1 MGMGSKI
8 HQNTHSTATP
18 VVTDAAS
25 DCPRRAERHPA
36 ASATTSP
43 GITDAF
49 KFSQCDFSIAYYPWL
64 FVTLGAMKSQASSL
78 VDTFDRRIRY
88 LRLSVTD
95 RCDFRCQYCMTEE
108 MRFLPRKAVLS
119 AEEIIRL
126 ATLFVDLGVQKI
138 RLTGGE
144 PLVRPDI
151 VDIVQGLSNIEG
163 LNELVMTTNGS
174 QLPTLARPLVDA
186 GVSRINVSLDTLCD
200 SQFAELS
207 RTGDLSKVLAGLDA
221 AIDAGFERIRL
232 NTVLLTG
239 KNDTQIEPL
248 IDYALDKGIDIAFIE
263 EMPMGHITQTNRE
276 LSLVPSAQVLET
288 IRRRFNLVPIVGSST
303 DGPARRYSVEGTS
316 TEVGVISPI
325 TDNFC
330 DACNRL
336 RITPDGRLV
345 LCLGHENSLDL
356 RQMLRSDM
364 DSSSLKRAIVA
375 ALAYKP
381 ERHVF
386 DQPDEPQVVRLMNA
400 TGG

>member
-1 MGMGSKI
+1 
-8 HQNTHSTATP
+8 
-18 VVTDAAS
+18 
-25 DCPRRAERHPA
+25 
-36 ASATTSP
+36 
-43 GITDAF
+43 
-49 KFSQCDFSIAYYPWL
+49 
-64 FVTLGAMKSQASSL
+64 MKSQPISL

-108 MRFLPRKAVLS
+108 MRFLPRKSVLS
-119 AEEIIRL
+119 ADEIIRL
-126 ATLFVDLGVQKI
+126 ASLFVDLGVEKI

-144 PLVRPDI
+144 PLIRPDI
-151 VDIVQGLSNIEG
+151 VDIAKGLSAIDG
-163 LNELVMTTNGS
+163 LHELVMTTNGS
-174 QLPTLARPLVDA
+174 QLSTLAKPLVDA
-186 GVSRINVSLDTLCD
+186 GVSRVNVSLDTLC
-200 SQFAELS
+200 SEQFSELS
-207 RTGDLSKVLAGLDA
+207 RTGDLKQVLEGLDA
-221 AIDAGFERIRL
+221 AVAAGFKRIRL

-239 KNDTQIEPL
+239 QNDSQIEPL
-248 IDYALDKGIDIAFIE
+248 IDFALDKGIDIAFIE
-263 EMPMGHITQTNRE
+263 EMPMGHITQTDRE
-276 LSLVPSAQVLET
+276 LSLVPSAQVLQT
-288 IRRRFNLVPIVGSST
+288 IRRRFGLVPILGSAT

-336 RITPDGRLV
+336 RVTPDGRLI

>member
-1 MGMGSKI
+1 
-8 HQNTHSTATP
+8 
-18 VVTDAAS
+18 
-25 DCPRRAERHPA
+25 
-36 ASATTSP
+36 
-43 GITDAF
+43 
-49 KFSQCDFSIAYYPWL
+49 
-64 FVTLGAMKSQASSL
+64 
-78 VDTFDRRIRY
+78 
-88 LRLSVTD
+88 
-95 RCDFRCQYCMTEE
+95 
-108 MRFLPRKAVLS
+108 
-119 AEEIIRL
+119 
-126 ATLFVDLGVQKI
+126 
-138 RLTGGE
+138 
-144 PLVRPDI
+144 LVRPDI
-151 VDIVQGLSNIEG
+151 VDIAQGLSNIEG

-174 QLPTLARPLVDA
+174 QLSSLARPLVDS

-200 SQFAELS
+200 EQFSELS

-239 KNDTQIEPL
+239 KNDSQIEPL
-248 IDYALDKGIDIAFIE
+248 IDFALDKGIDIAFIE
-263 EMPMGHITQTNRE
+263 EMPMGHITQTDRE

>member
-8 HQNTHSTATP
+8 HQNTHTTATP
-18 VVTDAAS
+18 VVTEAAS
-25 DCPRRAERHPA
+25 DSPSRAEIHPA
-36 ASATTSP
+36 ASAATSP

-49 KFSQCDFSIAYYPWL
+49 KFSQCDFSIAYYPWF
-64 FVTLGAMKSQASSL
+64 FVTLGVMKSQLSSL

-88 LRLSVTD
+88 LRMSVTD

-126 ATLFVDLGVQKI
+126 AALFVDLGIQKI

-151 VDIVQGLSNIEG
+151 VDIARGLSNIEG

-174 QLPTLARPLVDA
+174 QLPTLAKPLVDA
-186 GVSRINVSLDTLCD
+186 GVSRVNVSLDTLCED
-200 SQFAELS
+200 QFAELS
-207 RTGDLSKVLAGLDA
+207 RTGDLNKVLAGLDA

-248 IDYALDKGIDIAFIE
+248 IDYALDRGIDIAFIE

-288 IRRRFNLVPIVGSST
+288 IRRRFNLVPIVGSS

-356 RQMLRSDM
+356 RQLLRSDM

>member
-1 MGMGSKI
+1 
-8 HQNTHSTATP
+8 
-18 VVTDAAS
+18 
-25 DCPRRAERHPA
+25 
-36 ASATTSP
+36 
-43 GITDAF
+43 
-49 KFSQCDFSIAYYPWL
+49 
-64 FVTLGAMKSQASSL
+64 MKSQPISL

-108 MRFLPRKAVLS
+108 MRFLPRKSVLS
-119 AEEIIRL
+119 ADEIIRL
-126 ATLFVDLGVQKI
+126 ASLFVDLGVEKI

-144 PLVRPDI
+144 PLIRPDI
-151 VDIVQGLSNIEG
+151 VDIAKGLSAIDG
-163 LNELVMTTNGS
+163 LQELVMTTNGS
-174 QLPTLARPLVDA
+174 QLSTLAKPLFDA
-186 GVSRINVSLDTLCD
+186 GVSRVNVSLDTLC
-200 SQFAELS
+200 SEQFSELS
-207 RTGDLSKVLAGLDA
+207 RTGDLKQVLEGLDA
-221 AIDAGFERIRL
+221 AVAAGFKRIRL

-239 KNDTQIEPL
+239 QNDSQIEPL
-248 IDYALDKGIDIAFIE
+248 IDFALDKGIDIAFIE
-263 EMPMGHITQTNRE
+263 EMPMGHITQTDRE
-276 LSLVPSAQVLET
+276 LSLVPSAQVLQT
-288 IRRRFNLVPIVGSST
+288 IRRRFELVPILGSAT

-336 RITPDGRLV
+336 RVTPDGRLI

-356 RQMLRSDM
+356 RQMLRSNM